1 MESILIFVYGIL
13 TCIVVIGIVYG
24 VIQLKSIKENTEE
37 AIDDVDDCKADLFTL
52 RREYEEKVDVVYKLI
67 EEKVDVVYKLIKDLD
82 SKIDETYNHSV
93 EVTEEIE
100 TKIHQNK
107 SKIDE
112 VEVFMENSKKDDF

>member
-67 EEKVDVVYKLIKDLD
+67 KDLD